1 MKHSLFVWD
10 QEVAAQFPRLA
21 VSVSIIKD
29 VRVEQSAEVE
39 RLRNLVF
46 AQMRSAFRL
55 EELKD
60 DPVVRA
66 YRDFFWALNI
76 DPTKTRPSG
85 EALLRRVLHGEDI
98 PRISSAVDSYNLA
111 SLQTIV
117 PISGFDLD
125 ILAAPLHIRFSK
137 EGDVFQGIGM
147 QAPKRLEEGMLV
159 VADSQQILC
168 IYPHKDADST
178 KITFKTKNILL
189 VGYGAPNI
197 SKDRL
202 VDAVNLASSYIKQTS
217 RGRIEGIEVSSA
229 GP

>member
-1 MKHSLFVWD
+1 MKHVLLVWGE
-10 QEVAAQFPRLA
+10 EVAARFPRLA
-21 VSVSIIKD
+21 VSVGIIKN

-46 AQMRSAFRL
+46 AQICSAFKL

-60 DPVVRA
+60 NPVVRA

-85 EALLRRVLHGEDI
+85 EALLRRVLHGQDI
-98 PRISSAVDSYNLA
+98 PRISSAVDAYNLA

-125 ILAAPLHIRFSK
+125 TLTPPLHIRFSK
-137 EGDVFQGIGM
+137 EGDVFQGIDM
-147 QAPKRLEEGMLV
+147 QAPKRLEERMLV
-159 VADSQQILC
+159 VADRQQILC
-168 IYPHKDADST
+168 IYPHRDADST
-178 KITFKTKNILL
+178 KITFKTENVLL

-197 SKDRL
+197 SKDKL
-202 VDAVNLASSYIKQTS
+202 VEAVNLASSYINQTS
-217 RGRIEGIEVSSA
+217 GGRIEGIEVSSA
-229 GP
+229 EP